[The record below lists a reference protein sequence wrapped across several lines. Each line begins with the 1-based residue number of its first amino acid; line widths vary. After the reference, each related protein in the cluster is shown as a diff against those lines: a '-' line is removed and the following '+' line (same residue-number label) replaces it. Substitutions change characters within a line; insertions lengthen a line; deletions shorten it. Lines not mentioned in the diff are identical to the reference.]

1 MKKGLV
7 LGAFIASLAGGAV
20 AVEIKGVVAPGYDS
34 NPYRLSDDLDSGD
47 TWFVDTNVFVKQRL
61 GNVTLKGSVKNRAH
75 EGSFRDADILTGKLK
90 GQYKTKYILMGK
102 GVTSKLGMES
112 GFKDKTYVSR
122 TTGQVGLSG
131 GEKIE
136 DRYDYAY
143 WKLGA
148 SSAIKLTKKLKSA
161 LGVSYNNKSY
171 DDLNVMGLSKLDYE
185 QTGLLNTWSYRQSK
199 KSKFKLALGISER
212 EYDNKRQKSK
222 SGVLIAGS
230 DLKYYYHHVALSH
243 KHALTPKLKAELGM
257 KYEQR
262 SDNGSGYYDTDKL
275 IYSAAAFYKIRPTTT
290 LFAKY
295 SYEDYEY
302 KNGVTTDENDADL
315 PGRQGYGVKLGVE
328 KDLNKLINFPA
339 HGFMGVRIDNY
350 DSNDPFYE
358 YDRYQVFAGIKLSFE
373 R

>member
-1 MKKGLV
+1 MKKELIC
-7 LGAFIASLAGGAV
+7 GAFIASLAGVAA
-20 AVEIKGVVAPGYDS
+20 AVEIKGEVTPGYDS
-34 NPYRLSDDLDSGD
+34 NPYRLSDDLDDGEA
-47 TWFVDTNVFVKQRL
+47 WFVDTNVFIKQKL
-61 GNVTLKGSVKNRAH
+61 GKITVNGSVKNRAH
-75 EGSFRDADILTGKLK
+75 DGAYRDADVLTGKLK
-90 GQYKTKYILMGK
+90 GQFKTKYKVMGK
-102 GVTSKLGMES
+102 GVMSKLGVES

-122 TTGQVGLSG
+122 TTGKVGLSG

-148 SSAIKLTKKLKSA
+148 SSSIKVTKKLKST

-171 DDLNVMGLSKLDYE
+171 DDQNIVGLSNLDYE
-185 QTGLLNTWSYRQSK
+185 QTGLLNTWSYKESK
-199 KSKFKLALGISER
+199 HSKFKLELGISER

-222 SGVLIAGS
+222 SGALIAGS
-230 DLKYYYHHVALSH
+230 DLKYYYHHIALSH
-243 KHALTPKLKAELGM
+243 KHALTPKLKAELGV

-302 KNGVTTDENDADL
+302 NNNLTTDENDEDL
-315 PGRQGYGVKLGVE
+315 PGKQGYGVRLGVE
-328 KDLNKLINFPA
+328 KDLNKLINLPA
-339 HGFMGVRIDNY
+339 NGFMGS
-350 DSNDPFYE
+350 SN
-358 YDRYQVFAGIKLSFE
+358 R
-373 R
+373 